1 MPHVSFTTWCP
12 ANWNVALKLG
22 QHAVVL
28 VFLEP
33 LFLALF
39 LESRCHWHPSL
50 SHRFEAAA
58 IASRHART
66 TIVIDGCFL
75 LRFFRHSRMECHQWR
90 NAKDRRSPDG
100 FASCVFAG
108 EYFALPL
115 YPQLAC
121 CLFCFMAGHV
131 TAVFPWRYIHQ
142 CLLDDIF
149 SSVSLTIFPAV
160 FPWTYVAVVVV
171 RVLASITGR
180 WAKKR
185 KFSGQEQQ
193 SGRCVEIK
201 RICIHIVWP
210 GDQSA
215 APPVSPASYQSQP
228 RVRYRLIAFI
238 AAFWP
243 ALFLMSFGTDGCLQ
257 NFRCGDFA
265 AGTHDRRAAEGR
277 SRAEEQSSDCD
288 VWKKTRC
295 DLRAGYFNA
304 APLATRTN
312 FSRTAVEWGR
322 GNPKIKFLHYR
333 SSPAAGP
340 SHCQAQTH
348 FSLLC
353 AGKSP
358 DLCGHVTFAPDC
370 AGVTVLIT
378 IPRLTGFVLVDLT
391 PDWSRRRQWEPL
403 FVRAPRFKLLPSE
416 TLPSSIFLSAL
427 NVSLATQLAAD
438 QAWRHRLQSRDRLLN
453 RVRKFARLDFSGCN
467 CLRLP

>member
-149 SSVSLTIFPAV
+149 SSISLNICCGRRRPCLGLDHGPLGKKTEVFWPRTAKRPMRRDQTHLYTHSLARRSKRRTACFTRFVPVATARALPINCVYSSVLTSAV
-160 FPWTYVAVVVV
+160 PGVVWHWRLLAELPLRRFRSWNAWSASSRRSLARRRIIVGLWRV
-171 RVLASITGR
+171 KENAMRSSRRVLQCCAACNANKLFAHCCRMG
-180 WAKKR
+180 A
-185 KFSGQEQQ
+185 GQ
-193 SGRCVEIK
+193 
-201 RICIHIVWP
+201 P
-210 GDQSA
+210 
-215 APPVSPASYQSQP
+215 
-228 RVRYRLIAFI
+228 
-238 AAFWP
+238 
-243 ALFLMSFGTDGCLQ
+243 
-257 NFRCGDFA
+257 
-265 AGTHDRRAAEGR
+265 
-277 SRAEEQSSDCD
+277 
-288 VWKKTRC
+288 
-295 DLRAGYFNA
+295 
-304 APLATRTN
+304 
-312 FSRTAVEWGR
+312 
-322 GNPKIKFLHYR
+322 
-333 SSPAAGP
+333 
-340 SHCQAQTH
+340 
-348 FSLLC
+348 
-353 AGKSP
+353 
-358 DLCGHVTFAPDC
+358 
-370 AGVTVLIT
+370 
-378 IPRLTGFVLVDLT
+378 
-391 PDWSRRRQWEPL
+391 
-403 FVRAPRFKLLPSE
+403 
-416 TLPSSIFLSAL
+416 
-427 NVSLATQLAAD
+427 
-438 QAWRHRLQSRDRLLN
+438 
-453 RVRKFARLDFSGCN
+453 
-467 CLRLP
+467 